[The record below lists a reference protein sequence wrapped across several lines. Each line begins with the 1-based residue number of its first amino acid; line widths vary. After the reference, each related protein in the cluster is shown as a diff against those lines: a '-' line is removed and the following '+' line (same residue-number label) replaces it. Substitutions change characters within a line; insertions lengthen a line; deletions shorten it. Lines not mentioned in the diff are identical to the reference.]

1 MGHIGALLPW
11 RQGARIGTFGDSLMS
26 HSYPASAPAP
36 PVELPRVLTLRDL
49 VLFNIV
55 AILSLRWTA
64 TAAAAGPSSLTL
76 WVLAGLLFF
85 IPQGLAVTHLAAR
98 YPHEGGIY
106 SWTKRAFGEGHGFLC
121 GWCYWVNN
129 ILYYPNLLMSTA
141 VIGTYMIGRGDT
153 ALMDDWTYILLATLT
168 ALWLA
173 VWLNVIGLK
182 TGRWLQNAGALG
194 TYIPGAVL
202 VGFGLHAA
210 LTRGS
215 ATPITLDTITP
226 HFGDMSALNL
236 WASIAFAY
244 AGLELSAVMGDE
256 IKEPRRNLPRSIYVA
271 GPLIAFLYIAGSAS
285 VLWLVPST
293 EVHVVSGFFQ
303 AMAAGAR
310 DFGGLAWIIPIAAT
324 FYVLGNIGGIG
335 AWLTGPARVAF
346 VIGLDRY
353 FPPAF
358 GRVHPRWKTP
368 YVVILTQGVLATVFL
383 LLSLIG
389 RGTTVEKGY
398 LIVLDTMLLI
408 YFIPYI
414 YLFTCYLVV
423 RLRETATHS
432 RPWYGGKAGSAVMG
446 VSGLLLTLGA
456 MVVATI
462 PPGDTAEPWLFRLKV
477 IGGAALFVIVGGV
490 VYWRGRSR
498 AR

>member
-1 MGHIGALLPW
+1 
-11 RQGARIGTFGDSLMS
+11 MS
-26 HSYPASAPAP
+26 TISPAAPTAP
-36 PVELPRVLTLRDL
+36 HVELPRVLTLRDL

-64 TAAAAGPSSLTL
+64 TAAAAGPSSLTM

-85 IPQGLAVTHLAAR
+85 IPQGMAVSYLSGR
-98 YPHEGGIY
+98 FPKEGGIY
-106 SWTKRAFGEGHGFLC
+106 FWAKRSFGEGHGFLC
-121 GWCYWVNN
+121 GWTYWVNN

-141 VIGTYMIGRGDT
+141 VIGTFIIGRGET
-153 ALMDDWTYILLATLT
+153 ELINNWTYIFAATLT

-173 VWLNVIGLK
+173 VWVNVVGLK
-182 TGRWLQNAGALG
+182 TGRWLQNLGALG

-202 VGFGLHAA
+202 VAFGVHAF
-210 LTRGS
+210 LTRAS
-215 ATPITLDTITP
+215 ATPLTLETITP
-226 HFGDMSALNL
+226 RFNDMSQLNL

-256 IKEPRRNLPRSIYVA
+256 VKNPRRTLPRSVYVSA
-271 GPLIAFLYIAGSAS
+271 PFIAFLYIAGTAS
-285 VLWLVPST
+285 LLWMVPSGD
-293 EVHVVSGFFQ
+293 VHIVSGFFQ

-310 DFGGLAWIIPIAAT
+310 DLGGLAWVIPLAAA

-335 AWLTGPARVAF
+335 AWMTGPARVAF

-368 YVVILTQGVLATVFL
+368 YVAILTQAVLATLFL
-383 LLSLIG
+383 VLSVLG
-389 RGTTVEKGY
+389 KGTTVERAY

-414 YLFTCYLVV
+414 YLFICYLAVSQREPQPEPRRWSES
-423 RLRETATHS
+423 RLATMIT
-432 RPWYGGKAGSAVMG
+432 GS
-446 VSGLLLTLGA
+446 SGLLLTVGA

-462 PPGDTAEPWLFRLKV
+462 PPSDTADPWLFRLKV
-477 IGGAALFVIVGGV
+477 IGGALLFVLIGGV
-490 VYWRGRSR
+490 VYWRGRRS